1 MLNNLQQMHLKLL
14 QKKEETNR
22 DMIGNK
28 ITVKITKVLNSSQ
41 QKNSDFKTEIQ
52 NERYIYPQTKDSKL
66 LMN

>member
-1 MLNNLQQMHLKLL
+1 MHLILL

>member
-1 MLNNLQQMHLKLL
+1 MLNNLQQIHLKLL

-41 QKNSDFKTEIQ
+41 QKNSDSKTEIQ
-52 NERYIYPQTKDSKL
+52 KKDIYPQMKDSKL

>member
-1 MLNNLQQMHLKLL
+1 MHLKLL

-41 QKNSDFKTEIQ
+41 QKNSDSKTEIQ
-52 NERYIYPQTKDSKL
+52 KNDIYPQMKDSKL

>member
-1 MLNNLQQMHLKLL
+1 MLNNLQQIHLKLL

-41 QKNSDFKTEIQ
+41 QKNSDNKTEIQ
-52 NERYIYPQTKDSKL
+52 KKDIYPRMKDSKL

>member
-41 QKNSDFKTEIQ
+41 QKNSDSKTEIQ
-52 NERYIYPQTKDSKL
+52 KNDIYPQMKDSKL